1 MDLTTTGLLEGQS
14 DEVTRREEAARPN
27 GQGAVA
33 NLVDRLESEFGLP
46 VDASTRP
53 ALENAIHFGLGIVP
67 GALYGVLRN
76 RIPLLGAGHGIV
88 YGVLLWAVND
98 EVLNTWLGLAGAFDA
113 YPAETHWRGLVGHV
127 VLGITTDATVTA
139 LGG

>member
-1 MDLTTTGLLEGQS
+1 
-14 DEVTRREEAARPN
+14 
-27 GQGAVA
+27 
-33 NLVDRLESEFGLP
+33 
-46 VDASTRP
+46 
-53 ALENAIHFGLGIVP
+53 
-67 GALYGVLRN
+67 
-76 RIPLLGAGHGIV
+76 
-88 YGVLLWAVND
+88 VND